1 MIAST
6 YAASG
11 ALLALTGFLFWQ
23 GQLTATTQTLL
34 WSAVF
39 FFASAGASS
48 AYLTVS
54 EIFPLEIRATAI
66 ACFFVVAQG
75 AGTLAPF
82 VFGLLIETSAKSV
95 FYGDLLAAAMMALAA
110 AAALR
115 YGVDA
120 ERRPLEE
127 IAAPLSTSG

>member
-6 YAASG
+6 YAISA
-11 ALLALTGFLFWQ
+11 ALLALTGWLFAA
-23 GQLTATTQTLL
+23 GHLTATTQTLL
-34 WSAVF
+34 WTAVF

-66 ACFFVVAQG
+66 ACFFVAAQG
-75 AGTLAPF
+75 AGAVAPW
-82 VFGLLIETSAKSV
+82 VFGLLIEESAQSV
-95 FYGDLLAAAMMALAA
+95 FLGYLVGAAMMAVGGAA
-110 AAALR
+110 AWR
-115 YGVDA
+115 HGVDA

-127 IAAPLSTSG
+127 IAAPLATR